1 MKKTAILL
9 LSGLAFLAV
18 SCREAQDTRY
28 FGPEI
33 EFAEEAYAVAAE
45 SGGVDVAL
53 RFSRP
58 APVSFKVGLNFS
70 GSLREDVQFQVPS
83 HTLDIAAG
91 ATEAQF
97 HIDLVDDEIWDEA
110 SWIDITIAPGDRYT
124 VNPNGKCAARV
135 NVSKDF
141 VMPSL
146 RLKSLD
152 ESTVTNPFLAETLH
166 FEITADRTPSKNIP
180 VTLDLGGLVPGTD
193 CLVGGAATAEVTLPS
208 GAEKVTFD
216 LNILQKDESGLDRH
230 VTLSLVQQKG
240 LYVVPSEGGS
250 VDIHLSDPSVDFSP
264 IFKTSAAQGGE
275 GYVIRQAFL
284 GADGTWSGNT
294 TADVGVSAAGSNYLR
309 TYRNMYDH
317 PSFSCPA
324 NASVSQMFRLSD
336 LFPNYLYPNA
346 TAILDYGNDQ
356 GHREFSPADSLMRFV
371 LDKGETQKGTIHFHS
386 PKTFIAFIGSY
397 SGWQDK
403 SSGESAWMKDARAT
417 KGDIFAS
424 THSAITGTI
433 SVTLERL
440 EGTFDFT
447 NKDEPVLVT
456 AWFSSDSDMFMKADE
471 ANGKTPAETY
481 AVSQEDGLWK
491 VDYKFWPR

>member
-1 MKKTAILL
+1 MRKTVTLL

-33 EFAEEAYAVAAE
+33 EFAEEAYAAAAE

-58 APVSFKVGLNFS
+58 APASFKVGLNFS

-97 HIDLVDDEIWDEA
+97 HIGLVDDEIWDEA
-110 SWIDITIAPGDRYT
+110 SWIDISIAPGDRYT

-135 NVSKDF
+135 NVTKSI
-141 VMPSL
+141 VLSTL
-146 RLKSLD
+146 RFAAAD
-152 ESTVTNPFLAETLH
+152 PVVTNPFRAETLH
-166 FEITADRTPSKNIP
+166 FEVAADRPPKNDLP
-180 VTLDLGGLVPGTD
+180 VVLDLGGLVPGTD
-193 CLVGGAATAEVTLPS
+193 CLVDGGATAGFTFPA
-208 GAEKVTFD
+208 GADKAAFD
-216 LNILQKDESGLDRH
+216 IAILFKDESGCDRH
-230 VTLSLVQQKG
+230 AALALVQQKG
-240 LYVVPSEGGS
+240 VYVVASEGGS
-250 VDIHLSDPSVDFSP
+250 VDVHLSDPSVDFSP
-264 IFKTSAAQGGE
+264 IFKTAAAQGGD
-275 GYVIRQAFL
+275 GYQVRQAFL
-284 GADGTWSGNT
+284 GSDGSWIGNT
-294 TADVGVSAAGSNYLR
+294 TADMGVSSAGSNYLR
-309 TYRNMYDH
+309 TFRNMYDH
-317 PSFSCPA
+317 PSFNCPA

-371 LDKGETQKGTIHFHS
+371 LAPGETKKGTIHFHS
-386 PKTFIAFIGSY
+386 PKTFVAFIGSY
-397 SGWQDK
+397 AGWQDK
-403 SSGESAWMKDARAT
+403 SSGEYAWAKDSRAN

-424 THSAITGTI
+424 THPAITGRI

-447 NKDEPVLVT
+447 NSTEPILVT

-481 AVSQEDGLWK
+481 AVTQEDGLWK
-491 VDYKFWPR
+491 VSYRFWPR